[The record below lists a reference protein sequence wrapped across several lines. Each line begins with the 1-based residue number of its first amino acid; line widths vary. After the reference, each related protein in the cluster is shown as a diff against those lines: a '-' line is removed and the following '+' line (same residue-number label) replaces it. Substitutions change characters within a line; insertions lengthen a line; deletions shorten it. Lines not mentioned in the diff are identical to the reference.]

1 MLETVRFG
9 RTNSHKARR
18 TIEASAL
25 PRGINST
32 MEEALAAFAAVTDAA
47 AAGAQLFH
55 QFANGVLACR

>member
-1 MLETVRFG
+1 M
-9 RTNSHKARR
+9 ARR

-55 QFANGVLACR
+55 QFANGVLM